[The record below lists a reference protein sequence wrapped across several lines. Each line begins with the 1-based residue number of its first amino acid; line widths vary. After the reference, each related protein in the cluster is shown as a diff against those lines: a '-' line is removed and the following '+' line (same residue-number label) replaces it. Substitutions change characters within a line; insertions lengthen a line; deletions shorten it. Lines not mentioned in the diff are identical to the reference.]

1 MRRDN
6 GRNHDGGRSAGA
18 IRLAVFDLDGTLTR
32 SGTSVLLHIGRA
44 FGFADIAERLSEGHA
59 DGALTNAQVSQAAAE
74 FLRNRSRQE
83 LQRALDTLPMIDGIA
98 ETVDM
103 LVGRQVRCA
112 LATITFDFAAT
123 YVAQRYGFQEVMATT
138 LEWTPDD
145 RATGDVR
152 AAKEPS
158 DKCRFIQVQ
167 CAKLGIRESEVL
179 VVGDTY
185 TDVPAMAVAGYS
197 IGFNPTPEV
206 ERVAWISLHD
216 TRDLRHVMPHI
227 RHLLSDP
234 A

>member
-6 GRNHDGGRSAGA
+6 GRNHNGGRSAGA

-32 SGTSVLLHIGRA
+32 SGTSVLLHVGRA
-44 FGFADIAERLSEGHA
+44 FGFADLAEQLSAGHA
-59 DGALTNAQVSQAAAE
+59 EGTFNNAQVSRAAAG
-74 FLRNRSRQE
+74 FLRNRSRQD

-112 LATITFDFAAT
+112 LATITFDFAAA
-123 YVAQRYGFQEVMATT
+123 YVAHRYGFQEVMATT
-138 LEWTPDD
+138 LGWSADG

-152 AAKEPS
+152 SAKEPS
-158 DKCRFIQVQ
+158 DKRRFIRVQ
-167 CAKLGIRESEVL
+167 CAKLGIHESEVL

-185 TDVPAMAVAGYS
+185 TDVPAMTVAGFS

-206 ERVAWISLHD
+206 EQVASISLHD